1 MCRYASWVMSSG
13 RWMWEAICIFYWIEE
28 EPERVATVM
37 RVLFAGTD
45 YARKVSAE
53 RGHPE
58 LGRGA
63 AFAGEARLFLEGRA
77 RDVGER
83 PVAPLISLWRFS
95 RCSANIHPPI
105 SATSNVS
112 P

>member
-13 RWMWEAICIFYWIEE
+13 RWMWETICIFYWIEE

-53 RGHPE
+53 
-58 LGRGA
+58 
-63 AFAGEARLFLEGRA
+63 
-77 RDVGER
+77 
-83 PVAPLISLWRFS
+83 
-95 RCSANIHPPI
+95 
-105 SATSNVS
+105 
-112 P
+112 